1 MAYPGAAAVPARRAD
16 SRPMFRKAEIEI
28 QTGDRL
34 VELNRERTE
43 WIVDFVFSDP
53 NQVPHARLR
62 RKDDATIQR
71 TFACAVLQNDARFKR
86 LAGQAA

>member
-1 MAYPGAAAVPARRAD
+1 
-16 SRPMFRKAEIEI
+16 MFRKAEIEI

-71 TFACAVLQNDARFKR
+71 TYACAVLKNDARFKR
-86 LAGQAA
+86 VAGSQAA